1 MEGGDAIE
9 EEEAPAMFEC
19 ALAELLAEGV
29 AADVGPL
36 VQKFKDDPASLEE
49 AYKKLPTTVL
59 EPYLPAYDV
68 ARDDRLRNAA
78 LSEALREFKESLP
91 WRSRIRR
98 TGFQQVKGGR
108 HRSCAEASLRILELY
123 RDHPAYVAAG
133 RFKLGEGKYVN
144 AAQLETHEAWH

>member
-1 MEGGDAIE
+1 MCD
-9 EEEAPAMFEC
+9 EAPAMFEC

-78 LSEALREFKESLP
+78 LSEALREFKESLDEMP
-91 WRSRIRR
+91 TPAALRQRR
-98 TGFQQVKGGR
+98 DKKWT
-108 HRSCAEASLRILELY
+108 
-123 RDHPAYVAAG
+123 PAVG
-133 RFKLGEGKYVN
+133 DRCR
-144 AAQLETHEAWH
+144 